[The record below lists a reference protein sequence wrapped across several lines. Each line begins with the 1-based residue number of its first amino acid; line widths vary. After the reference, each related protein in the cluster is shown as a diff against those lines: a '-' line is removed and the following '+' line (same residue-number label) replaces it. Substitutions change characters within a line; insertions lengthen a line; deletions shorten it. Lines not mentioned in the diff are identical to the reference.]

1 MAQKNRY
8 EKRKRDCSESRE
20 RYLKMII
27 NSNLL
32 KQLPQ
37 ALQSLNTFVLW
48 EHYLDDSE
56 PKKRPFDWRT
66 STGRGKGND
75 DPNLH
80 LNFHDA
86 VKKIEK
92 TGSDD
97 VGLAIYQPEDGT
109 PIICEGKQG
118 YLYLLDL
125 DGFVASIQG
134 KTQILGL
141 GKEIV
146 ELCNNSYF
154 EISPSGR
161 GVKIYIV
168 SDMPPAKKRVFK
180 LPPNEFAVDYPD
192 VKKYSETHAVEVFSK
207 GYWNCVTGDVWANKY
222 LQLKFVSEAQLE
234 KLFTYLESFSPT
246 QKAAEFIEVGETPHV
261 KRKLTKESLI
271 TLLSM
276 IDNQLEETW
285 SAVANSLARIH
296 GVDGEEYFIGYS
308 KGEYNNNPYVKFD
321 EVAVRNRFR
330 RALKELGTRPNGY
343 GITHLCELAGVAIS
357 TLEFE
362 QPVITI
368 GAGITAEELSE
379 KVFPPLNWAIQD
391 ILPEGCYLLSA
402 RPKTDKSWLALQI
415 CLAVAFGETV
425 FGKQVVQGKAVY
437 LALEDNHRR
446 LQSRLSQLRPQ
457 GYSTPKLLLHTRWE
471 KFDKGGVGALVE
483 LIETERPKIVVID
496 TLAKVRPTAGRNN
509 VYESDYKALEPI
521 TEVAN
526 KYRCT
531 ILIVTHNRKG
541 KAETDPLEQV
551 SGSLGLTGAVD
562 GVMII
567 DGNRSDK
574 MYNLSLIGR
583 DIPNDDDLAIAR
595 QANGEWRLL
604 GAAKAVFIS
613 EERQAIT
620 DLLKLHPKGLK
631 PKEIAELLEKKES
644 TVRKLLASMTAEQQ
658 VNNHKGIY
666 TYLSNTPTYIEYGS
680 SSSSEDIGNSG
691 SNSNSGNA
699 SNSSS
704 KVTLEEVQE

>member
-1 MAQKNRY
+1 MH
-8 EKRKRDCSESRE
+8 
-20 RYLKMII
+20 
-27 NSNLL
+27 NS
-32 KQLPQ
+32 KTIEQLPQ
-37 ALQSLNTFVLW
+37 AIKELNTFVLW
-48 EHYLDDSE
+48 EHYLDDGE

-75 DPNLH
+75 DPNLR
-80 LNFHDA
+80 LSFHDA
-86 VKKIEK
+86 VAKIEE

-97 VGLAIYQPEDGT
+97 IGLAIYQPEEGI
-109 PIICEGKQG
+109 PITCEGKQG
-118 YLYLLDL
+118 YLYMLDL
-125 DGFVASIQG
+125 DGFIADVEG

-141 GKEIV
+141 GSEIV

-154 EISPSGR
+154 EISPSGK
-161 GVKIYIV
+161 GAKIYIV
-168 SDMPPAKKRVFK
+168 SDMPPSKKRIFK
-180 LPPNEFAVDYPD
+180 LPPNEFATDYPD

-207 GYWNCVTGDVWANKY
+207 GFWNCVTGDLWGSKY
-222 LQLKFVSEAQLE
+222 SQLKFVSEAELD
-234 KLFTYLESFSPT
+234 KVFAYLESLSPV
-246 QKAAEFIEVGETPHV
+246 QKAPEVAQIIEMPQV
-261 KRKLTKESLI
+261 KSKLTKKSLI
-271 TLLSM
+271 NLLSR
-276 IDNQLEETW
+276 IDNQIEETW

-296 GVDGEEYFIGYS
+296 GVDGKEYFVHYS
-308 KGEYNNNPYVKFD
+308 KGEYNNKPYAKYD
-321 EVAVRNRFR
+321 EVAVLNRFS
-330 RALKELGTRPNGY
+330 RALKELGARPNGY
-343 GITHLCELAGVAIS
+343 GINHLCQLAGVSIG

-362 QPVITI
+362 KTAVTL
-368 GAGITAEELSE
+368 GAGITAEELSG
-379 KVFPPLNWAIQD
+379 KVFPPLNWVIQD

-402 RPKTDKSWLALQI
+402 RPKTGKSWLALQI

-425 FGKQVVQGKAVY
+425 FGKKVVQGKAVY

-446 LQSRLSQLRPQ
+446 LQSRLKQLRPL
-457 GYSTPKLLLHTRWE
+457 GYSTPNLLLHTKWE
-471 KFDKGGVGALVE
+471 RFDKGGVEALVK
-483 LIETERPKIVVID
+483 LIETETPKIVVID

-574 MYNLSLIGR
+574 MYTLSLIGR

-604 GAAKAVFIS
+604 GTAKAVFIS

-631 PKEIAELLEKKES
+631 PKDIAELLSKKQS

-658 VNNHKGIY
+658 VNNNKGVY
-666 TYLSNTPTYIEYGS
+666 THPSNTPTYIDYCS
-680 SSSSEDIGNSG
+680 SGNAGDTSNNGNSG
-691 SNSNSGNA
+691 NT

-704 KVTLEEVQE
+704 NVTNP

>member
-1 MAQKNRY
+1 MLHNFKTI
-8 EKRKRDCSESRE
+8 E
-20 RYLKMII
+20 
-27 NSNLL
+27 
-32 KQLPQ
+32 QLPQ
-37 ALQSLNTFVLW
+37 AIKELNTFVLW
-48 EHYLDDSE
+48 EHYLDDGE

-80 LNFHDA
+80 LGFHNA
-86 VKKIEK
+86 IAKIEE
-92 TGSDD
+92 TGSEDI
-97 VGLAIYQPEDGT
+97 GLAIYQTEEGT

-118 YLYLLDL
+118 YLYILDL
-125 DGFVASIQG
+125 DGFVANTGGS
-134 KTQILGL
+134 TQLLGL

-146 ELCNNSYF
+146 ELCKNSYF
-154 EISPSGR
+154 EISPSGK
-161 GVKIYIV
+161 GAKVYVV
-168 SDMPPAKKRVFK
+168 SDMPPSKKRIYK
-180 LPPNEFAVDYPD
+180 LPPNEFASDYPD

-207 GYWNCVTGDVWANKY
+207 GFWNCVTGDVWASKY
-222 LQLKFVSEAQLE
+222 SQLKFVSEAALD
-234 KLFTYLESFSPT
+234 KVFTYLESLSPI
-246 QKAAEFIEVGETPHV
+246 QKAPEVAQIIETPQV
-261 KRKLTKESLI
+261 KSKLTKKSLI
-271 TLLSM
+271 DLLSKS
-276 IDNQLEETW
+276 DNQIEVTW

-296 GVDGEEYFIGYS
+296 GVDGEDYFVRYS
-308 KGEYNNNPYVKFD
+308 KGEYNNKSYPKYD
-321 EVAVRNRFR
+321 EIAVLNRFR
-330 RALKELGTRPNGY
+330 RALKELGSRPNGY
-343 GITHLCELAGVAIS
+343 GISHLSQLAGIGIS

-362 QPVITI
+362 QPVVTL
-368 GAGITAEELSE
+368 GAGITAEELSG
-379 KVFPPLNWAIQD
+379 KVFPPLNWVIQD

-402 RPKTDKSWLALQI
+402 RPKTGKSWLALQT

-425 FGKQVVQGKAVY
+425 FGKKVVQGKAVY

-446 LQSRLSQLRPQ
+446 LQSRLKQLRPQ
-457 GYSTPKLLLHTRWE
+457 GYSTPNLLLHTKWE
-471 KFDKGGVGALVE
+471 RFDKGGVEALVK
-483 LIETERPKIVVID
+483 LIETEIPKIVVID

-574 MYNLSLIGR
+574 MYTLSLIGR

-595 QANGEWRLL
+595 QPNGEWRLL
-604 GAAKAVFIS
+604 GTAKAVFIS

-631 PKEIAELLEKKES
+631 PKDIAELLSKKQS
-644 TVRKLLASMTAEQQ
+644 TFRKLLASMTAEQQ
-658 VNNHKGIY
+658 VNNNKGVY
-666 TYLSNTPTYIEYGS
+666 THLSNTPSYIDYGS
-680 SSSSEDIGNSG
+680 SSNGKDIGNSG
-691 SNSNSGNA
+691 SSGNT

-704 KVTLEEVQE
+704 DVTNPWDEE

>member
-1 MAQKNRY
+1 
-8 EKRKRDCSESRE
+8 
-20 RYLKMII
+20 MIS

-37 ALQSLNTFVLW
+37 ALQDLNTFVLW
-48 EHYLDDSE
+48 EHYLDDGE

-80 LNFHDA
+80 LGFHNA
-86 VKKIEK
+86 IAKIEE
-92 TGSDD
+92 TGSEDI
-97 VGLAIYQPEDGT
+97 GLAIYQPEEGT
-109 PIICEGKQG
+109 PIICEEKQG
-118 YLYLLDL
+118 YLYMLDL
-125 DGFVASIQG
+125 DGFVANTGGS
-134 KTQILGL
+134 TQLLGL

-154 EISPSGR
+154 EISPSGK
-161 GVKIYIV
+161 GAKLYIV
-168 SDMPPAKKRVFK
+168 SDMPPSKKRVFR
-180 LPPNEFAVDYPD
+180 LPPNEFTTEFPD
-192 VKKYSETHAVEVFSK
+192 VKKYSESHAVEVFSK
-207 GYWNCVTGDVWANKY
+207 GFWNCVTGDVWASKY
-222 LQLKFVSEAQLE
+222 SQLKFVSESALE
-234 KLFTYLESFSPT
+234 KVFAHLQSLSPVP
-246 QKAAEFIEVGETPHV
+246 KIKEVVQLAETPQV
-261 KRKLTKESLI
+261 KSKLTKKSLI
-271 TLLSM
+271 ELLSK

-296 GVDGEEYFIGYS
+296 GVDGEEYFVRYS
-308 KGEYNNNPYVKFD
+308 KGEYNNKSYAKYD
-321 EVAVRNRFR
+321 EVTVLNRFR
-330 RALKELGTRPNGY
+330 RALKELGSRPNGY
-343 GITHLCELAGVAIS
+343 GISHLCQLARIDIS
-357 TLEFE
+357 ALEFE
-362 QPVITI
+362 QPVVTL
-368 GAGITAEELSE
+368 GAGITAEELSG
-379 KVFPPLNWAIQD
+379 KVFPPLNWVIQD

-402 RPKTDKSWLALQI
+402 RPKTGKSWLALQT

-446 LQSRLSQLRPQ
+446 LQSRLKQLRPQ
-457 GYSTPKLLLHTRWE
+457 GYSTPNLLLHTKWE
-471 KFDKGGVGALVE
+471 RFDKGGVEALVK
-483 LIETERPKIVVID
+483 LIETETPKIVVID

-574 MYNLSLIGR
+574 MYTLSLIGR

-604 GAAKAVFIS
+604 GTAKAVFIS

-620 DLLKLHPKGLK
+620 DLLKLHPKGLR
-631 PKEIAELLEKKES
+631 PKEIAELLGKKQA

-658 VNNHKGIY
+658 LYNNKGIY
-666 TYLSNTPTYIEYGS
+666 TLPSNTPTYIEYGS
-680 SSSSEDIGNSG
+680 SSNSKDIGNSG
-691 SNSNSGNA
+691 SSGNT
-699 SNSSS
+699 SISGSD
-704 KVTLEEVQE
+704 VTNPWGDE